1 MFADL
6 NEKLSGVFKRLRG
19 EARITEANITEAVKQ
34 VRMALL
40 EADVNYKVVKSF
52 IAEVQAAAL
61 GESVLKSVS
70 PAQQFIKIVHDN
82 LVEILGGKDYVP
94 SIPLQSV
101 PPTIIMLS
109 GLQGSGKTTSAGKLG
124 RYFSKDGKN
133 VLLVACDIYRPAAI
147 DQLEVLGKNLNIE
160 VYSDKSS
167 RDAVK
172 IARAGMDYA
181 RKTAKDVVIID
192 TAGRLHI
199 DEELMVEVENV
210 KKAVNP
216 HYTFFVADAMTGQDA
231 VNAATEFNNRLE
243 ITGVILTKTDGDARG
258 GAALSIRYATG
269 KPLMFIGTGER
280 PDEFEFFHPD
290 RMASRILGMGDIV
303 SLVEKAQEV
312 IDEKEAE
319 DMASKMKTGF
329 DYNDIL
335 KQFSMMSKLGS
346 LESILKLIPGL
357 PKINSSDI
365 DEKRIARTKAIILSM
380 TKGERSK
387 KDPLNS
393 SRKKRIAQGAGVHV
407 SEVNKLIDQL
417 TNMNKMMKK
426 YGSKFGGGKGEVNE
440 KELNKLMKG
449 MNFNRKFK

>member
-6 NEKLSGVFKRLRG
+6 NEKLSGVFKRLKG
-19 EARITEANITEAVKQ
+19 EARISEANIAEAVKQ

-52 IAEVQAAAL
+52 VSGVQEAAL
-61 GESVLKSVS
+61 GESVIKSVS

-82 LVEILGGKDYVP
+82 LVDILGGKDYGP
-94 SIPLQSV
+94 SLPLQPI

-124 RYFSKDGKN
+124 RYFAKDGKN
-133 VLLVACDIYRPAAI
+133 VLLIAADIYRPAAI
-147 DQLEVLGKNLNIE
+147 DQLEVLGKNLNID

-167 RDAVK
+167 KDAVK
-172 IARAGMDYA
+172 IARDGLEYA
-181 RKTAKDVVIID
+181 KKAAKDVVIVD

-199 DEELMVEVENV
+199 DEELMQEVENV
-210 KKAVNP
+210 KKAIAP

-269 KPLMFIGTGER
+269 KPLMFIGTGEK
-280 PDEFEFFHPD
+280 PDEFELFHPD

-303 SLVEKAQEV
+303 SLVERAQEV
-312 IDEKEAE
+312 IDIEEAE
-319 DMASKMKTGF
+319 SMADKIKTGL

-335 KQFSMMSKLGS
+335 KQFSMMNKMGS
-346 LESILKLIPGL
+346 LESILKMIPGL
-357 PKINSSDI
+357 PKINSADI
-365 DEKRIARTKAIILSM
+365 DESRIKRTQAIIYSM
-380 TKGERSK
+380 TKRERTK
-387 KDPLNS
+387 QDALNG
-393 SRKKRIAQGAGVHV
+393 SRKKRIARGAGVSV
-407 SEVNKLIDQL
+407 NEVNKLIDQL

-426 YGSKFGGGKGEVNE
+426 VSRKVGGKTPDMNM
-440 KELNKLMKG
+440 KDLAKIMKG
-449 MNFNRKFK
+449 MKF

>member
-6 NEKLSGVFKRLRG
+6 NEKLSGVFKRLKG
-19 EARITEANITEAVKQ
+19 EARISEANIAEAVKQ

-52 IAEVQAAAL
+52 VSGVQEAAL
-61 GESVLKSVS
+61 GESVIKSVS

-82 LVEILGGKDYVP
+82 LVDILGGKDYEP
-94 SIPLQSV
+94 SIPLQPI

-124 RYFSKDGKN
+124 RYFAKEGKN
-133 VLLVACDIYRPAAI
+133 VLLIAADIYRPAAI
-147 DQLEVLGKNLNIE
+147 DQLEVLGKNLNID

-167 RDAVK
+167 KDAVK
-172 IARAGMDYA
+172 IARDGLEYA
-181 RKTAKDVVIID
+181 KKAAKDVVIID

-199 DEELMVEVENV
+199 DEELMQEVENV
-210 KKAVNP
+210 KKAVAP

-269 KPLMFIGTGER
+269 KPLMFIGTGEK
-280 PDEFEFFHPD
+280 PDEFELFHPD

-303 SLVEKAQEV
+303 SLVERAQEV
-312 IDEKEAE
+312 IDIEDAE
-319 DMASKMKTGF
+319 NMAGKIKTGL

-335 KQFSMMSKLGS
+335 KQFSMMNKMGS

-357 PKINSSDI
+357 PKINSADI
-365 DEKRIARTKAIILSM
+365 DESRIKRTQAIIYSM
-380 TKGERSK
+380 TKRERSK
-387 KDPLNS
+387 QDPLNG
-393 SRKKRIAQGAGVHV
+393 SRKKRIARGAGVSV
-407 SEVNKLIDQL
+407 NEVNKLIDQL

-426 YGSKFGGGKGEVNE
+426 VSRNVGGKTPEMNM
-440 KELNKLMKG
+440 KDLAKIMKG
-449 MNFNRKFK
+449 MKF

>member
-6 NEKLSGVFKRLRG
+6 NEKLSGVFKRLKG
-19 EARITEANITEAVKQ
+19 EARISEANIAEAVKQ

-52 IAEVQAAAL
+52 VSGVQEAAL
-61 GESVLKSVS
+61 GESVIKSVS

-82 LVEILGGKDYVP
+82 LVEILGGKDYEP
-94 SIPLQSV
+94 SLPLQPI

-124 RYFSKDGKN
+124 RYFAKDGKN
-133 VLLVACDIYRPAAI
+133 VLLIAADIYRPAAI
-147 DQLEVLGKNLNIE
+147 DQLEVLGKNLNID

-167 RDAVK
+167 KDAVK
-172 IARAGMDYA
+172 IARDGLEYA
-181 RKTAKDVVIID
+181 KKAAKDVVIVD

-199 DEELMVEVENV
+199 DEELMQEVENV
-210 KKAVNP
+210 KKAIVP

-243 ITGVILTKTDGDARG
+243 VTGVILTKTDGDARG

-269 KPLMFIGTGER
+269 KPLMFIGTGEK
-280 PDEFEFFHPD
+280 PDEFELFHPD

-303 SLVEKAQEV
+303 SLVERAQEV
-312 IDEKEAE
+312 IDIEEAE
-319 DMASKMKTGF
+319 SMADKIKTGL

-335 KQFSMMSKLGS
+335 KQFSMMNKMGS
-346 LESILKLIPGL
+346 LESILKMIPGL
-357 PKINSSDI
+357 PKISSADI
-365 DEKRIARTKAIILSM
+365 DESRIKRTQAIIYSM
-380 TKGERSK
+380 TKRERTK
-387 KDPLNS
+387 QDALNG
-393 SRKKRIAQGAGVHV
+393 SRKKRIARGAGVSV
-407 SEVNKLIDQL
+407 NEVNKLIDQL

-426 YGSKFGGGKGEVNE
+426 VSRKVGGKTPDMNM
-440 KELNKLMKG
+440 KDLAKIMKG
-449 MNFNRKFK
+449 MKF

>member
-6 NEKLSGVFKRLRG
+6 NEKLSGVFKRLKG
-19 EARITEANITEAVKQ
+19 EARISEANIAEAVKQ

-52 IAEVQAAAL
+52 VSGVQEAAL
-61 GESVLKSVS
+61 GESVIKSVS
-70 PAQQFIKIVHDN
+70 PAQQFIKIVHNN
-82 LVEILGGKDYVP
+82 LVDILGGKDYEP
-94 SIPLQSV
+94 SLPLQPI

-124 RYFSKDGKN
+124 RYFAKDGKN
-133 VLLVACDIYRPAAI
+133 VLLIAADIYRPAAI
-147 DQLEVLGKNLNIE
+147 DQLEVLGKNLNID

-167 RDAVK
+167 KDAVK
-172 IARAGMDYA
+172 IARDGLEYA
-181 RKTAKDVVIID
+181 KKAAKDVVIVD

-199 DEELMVEVENV
+199 DEELMQEVENV
-210 KKAVNP
+210 KKAIAP

-269 KPLMFIGTGER
+269 KPLMFIGTGEK
-280 PDEFEFFHPD
+280 PDEFELFHPD

-303 SLVEKAQEV
+303 SLVERAQEV
-312 IDEKEAE
+312 IDIEEAE
-319 DMASKMKTGF
+319 SMADKIKTGL

-335 KQFSMMSKLGS
+335 KQFSMMNKMGS
-346 LESILKLIPGL
+346 LESILKMIPGL
-357 PKINSSDI
+357 PKINSADI
-365 DEKRIARTKAIILSM
+365 DESRIKRTQAIIYSM
-380 TKGERSK
+380 TKRERTK
-387 KDPLNS
+387 QDALNG
-393 SRKKRIAQGAGVHV
+393 SRKKRIARGAGVSV
-407 SEVNKLIDQL
+407 NEVNKLIDQL

-426 YGSKFGGGKGEVNE
+426 VSRKVGGKTPDMNM
-440 KELNKLMKG
+440 KDLAKIMKG
-449 MNFNRKFK
+449 MKF

>member
-6 NEKLSGVFKRLRG
+6 NEKLSSVFKRLKG
-19 EARITEANITEAVKQ
+19 EARISEANIAEAVKQ

-52 IAEVQAAAL
+52 VSGVQEAAL
-61 GESVLKSVS
+61 GESVIKSVS

-82 LVEILGGKDYVP
+82 LVDILGGKDYEP
-94 SIPLQSV
+94 SIPLQPI

-124 RYFSKDGKN
+124 RYFAKEGKN
-133 VLLVACDIYRPAAI
+133 VLLIAADIYRPAAI
-147 DQLEVLGKNLNIE
+147 DQLEVLGKNLNID

-167 RDAVK
+167 KDAVK
-172 IARAGMDYA
+172 IARDGLEYA
-181 RKTAKDVVIID
+181 KKAAKDVVIID

-199 DEELMVEVENV
+199 DEELMQEVENV
-210 KKAVNP
+210 KKAVAP

-269 KPLMFIGTGER
+269 KPLMFIGTGEK
-280 PDEFEFFHPD
+280 PDEFELFHPD

-303 SLVEKAQEV
+303 SLVERAQEV
-312 IDEKEAE
+312 IDIEEAE
-319 DMASKMKTGF
+319 SMADKIKTGL

-335 KQFSMMSKLGS
+335 KQFSMMNKMGS
-346 LESILKLIPGL
+346 LESILKMIPGL
-357 PKINSSDI
+357 PKISSADI
-365 DEKRIARTKAIILSM
+365 DESRIKRTQAIIYSM
-380 TKGERSK
+380 TKRERTK
-387 KDPLNS
+387 QDALNG
-393 SRKKRIAQGAGVHV
+393 SRKKRIARGAGVSV
-407 SEVNKLIDQL
+407 NEVNKLIDQL

-426 YGSKFGGGKGEVNE
+426 VSRKVGGKTPDMNM
-440 KELNKLMKG
+440 KDLAKIMKG
-449 MNFNRKFK
+449 MKF

>member
-6 NEKLSGVFKRLRG
+6 NEKLSGVFKRLKG
-19 EARITEANITEAVKQ
+19 EARISEANIAEAVKQ

-52 IAEVQAAAL
+52 VSGVQEAAL
-61 GESVLKSVS
+61 GESVIKSVS

-82 LVEILGGKDYVP
+82 LVEILGGKDYEP
-94 SIPLQSV
+94 SLPLQPI

-124 RYFSKDGKN
+124 RYFAKDGKN
-133 VLLVACDIYRPAAI
+133 VLLIAADIYRPAAI
-147 DQLEVLGKNLNIE
+147 DQLEVLGKNLNID

-167 RDAVK
+167 KDAVK
-172 IARAGMDYA
+172 IARDGLEYA
-181 RKTAKDVVIID
+181 KKAAKDVVIVD

-199 DEELMVEVENV
+199 DEELMQEVENV
-210 KKAVNP
+210 KKAIAP

-243 ITGVILTKTDGDARG
+243 VTGVILTKTDGDARG

-269 KPLMFIGTGER
+269 KPLMFIGTGEK
-280 PDEFEFFHPD
+280 PDEFELFHPD

-303 SLVEKAQEV
+303 SLVERAQEV
-312 IDEKEAE
+312 IDIEEAE
-319 DMASKMKTGF
+319 SMADKIKTGL

-335 KQFSMMSKLGS
+335 KQFSMMNKMGS
-346 LESILKLIPGL
+346 LESILKMIPGL
-357 PKINSSDI
+357 PKISSADI
-365 DEKRIARTKAIILSM
+365 DESRIKRTQAIIYSM
-380 TKGERSK
+380 TKRERTK
-387 KDPLNS
+387 QDALNG
-393 SRKKRIAQGAGVHV
+393 SRKKRIARGAGVSV
-407 SEVNKLIDQL
+407 NEVNKLIDQL

-426 YGSKFGGGKGEVNE
+426 VSRKVGGKTPDMNM
-440 KELNKLMKG
+440 KDLAKIMKG
-449 MNFNRKFK
+449 MKF

>member
-6 NEKLSGVFKRLRG
+6 NEKLSSVFKRLKG
-19 EARITEANITEAVKQ
+19 EARISEANIAEAVKQ

-52 IAEVQAAAL
+52 VSGVQEAAL
-61 GESVLKSVS
+61 GESVIKSVS

-82 LVEILGGKDYVP
+82 IVDILGGKDYEP
-94 SIPLQSV
+94 SLPLQPI

-124 RYFSKDGKN
+124 RYFAKDGKN
-133 VLLVACDIYRPAAI
+133 VLLIAADIYRPAAI
-147 DQLEVLGKNLNIE
+147 DQLEVLGKNLNID

-167 RDAVK
+167 KDAVK
-172 IARAGMDYA
+172 IARDGLEYA
-181 RKTAKDVVIID
+181 KKAAKDVVIVD

-199 DEELMVEVENV
+199 DEELMQEVENV
-210 KKAVNP
+210 KKAIAP

-243 ITGVILTKTDGDARG
+243 VTGVILTKTDGDARG

-269 KPLMFIGTGER
+269 KPLMFIGTGEK
-280 PDEFEFFHPD
+280 PDEFELFHPD

-303 SLVEKAQEV
+303 SLVERAQEV
-312 IDEKEAE
+312 IDIEEAE
-319 DMASKMKTGF
+319 SMADKIKTGL

-335 KQFSMMSKLGS
+335 KQFSMMNKMGS

-357 PKINSSDI
+357 PKINSADI
-365 DEKRIARTKAIILSM
+365 DESRIKRTQAIIYSM
-380 TKGERSK
+380 TKRERTK
-387 KDPLNS
+387 QDALNG
-393 SRKKRIAQGAGVHV
+393 SRKKRIARGAGVSV
-407 SEVNKLIDQL
+407 NEVNKLIDQL

-426 YGSKFGGGKGEVNE
+426 VSRKVGGKTPDMNM
-440 KELNKLMKG
+440 KDLAKIMKG
-449 MNFNRKFK
+449 MKF

>member
-6 NEKLSGVFKRLRG
+6 NEKLSGVFKRLKG
-19 EARITEANITEAVKQ
+19 ETRISEANIAEAVKQ

-52 IAEVQAAAL
+52 IAGVQEAAL
-61 GESVLKSVS
+61 GESVIKSVS

-82 LVEILGGKDYVP
+82 LVDILGGADYEA
-94 SIPLQSV
+94 SLPLKPI

-124 RYFSKDGKN
+124 RYFARDGKN
-133 VLLVACDIYRPAAI
+133 VLLIAADIYRPAAI
-147 DQLEVLGKNLNIE
+147 DQLEVLGKSLNID
-160 VYSDKSS
+160 VYSDKACK
-167 RDAVK
+167 DAVK
-172 IARAGMDYA
+172 IAKDGLEYA
-181 RKTAKDVVIID
+181 KKAAKDIVIID

-199 DEELMVEVENV
+199 DEDLMKEVENV
-210 KKAVNP
+210 KKTAMP
-216 HYTFFVADAMTGQDA
+216 DYTFFVADAMTGQDA

-243 ITGVILTKTDGDARG
+243 VTGVILTKTDGDARG

-269 KPLMFIGTGER
+269 KPLMFIGTGEKV
-280 PDEFEFFHPD
+280 DEFELFHPD

-312 IDEKEAE
+312 IDIEEAE
-319 DMASKMKTGF
+319 NMASKMKTGL

-335 KQFSMMSKLGS
+335 TPFS
-346 LESILKLIPGL
+346 IPGL

-365 DEKRIARTKAIILSM
+365 DEKRIARTQAIIYSM
-380 TKGERSK
+380 TKKERAK
-387 KDPLNS
+387 IDPLTS
-393 SRKKRIAQGAGVHV
+393 SRKKRIARGAGVGV
-407 SEVNKLIDQL
+407 NEVNKLIDQL

-426 YGSKFGGGKGEVNE
+426 FGKTMGGNPSKDIS
-440 KELNKLMKG
+440 MKDMAKIMKN
-449 MNFNRKFK
+449 MNFR

>member
-6 NEKLSGVFKRLRG
+6 NEKLSGVFKRLKG
-19 EARITEANITEAVKQ
+19 EARISEANIAEAVKQ

-52 IAEVQAAAL
+52 ISGVQEAAL
-61 GESVLKSVS
+61 GESVIKSVS

-82 LVEILGGKDYVP
+82 LVEILGGKDYEP
-94 SIPLQSV
+94 SLPLQSI

-124 RYFSKDGKN
+124 RYFAKDGKN
-133 VLLVACDIYRPAAI
+133 VLLIAADIYRPAAI
-147 DQLEVLGKNLNIE
+147 DQLEVLGKNLNID

-167 RDAVK
+167 KDAVK
-172 IARAGMDYA
+172 IVRDGLEYA
-181 RKTAKDVVIID
+181 KKAAKDIVIVD

-199 DEELMVEVENV
+199 DEELMQEVEND
-210 KKAVNP
+210 KKAVSP

-258 GAALSIRYATG
+258 GAALSIRYATS
-269 KPLMFIGTGER
+269 KPLMFIGTGEK
-280 PDEFEFFHPD
+280 PDEFELFHPD

-303 SLVEKAQEV
+303 SLVERAQEV
-312 IDEKEAE
+312 IDVEEAE
-319 DMASKMKTGF
+319 MMAGKIKTGL

-335 KQFSMMSKLGS
+335 KQFSMMNKMGS
-346 LESILKLIPGL
+346 LESILKMIPGL
-357 PKINSSDI
+357 PKINSADI
-365 DEKRIARTKAIILSM
+365 DESRIKRTQAIIYSM
-380 TKGERSK
+380 TKRERTRQ
-387 KDPLNS
+387 DALNG
-393 SRKKRIAQGAGVHV
+393 SRKKRIARGAGVSV
-407 SEVNKLIDQL
+407 NEVNKLIDQL

-426 YGSKFGGGKGEVNE
+426 VSRKVGGKTPDMNM
-440 KELNKLMKG
+440 KDLAKLMKG
-449 MNFNRKFK
+449 MKF

>member
-6 NEKLSGVFKRLRG
+6 NEKLSGVFKRLKG
-19 EARITEANITEAVKQ
+19 EARISEANIAEAVKQ

-52 IAEVQAAAL
+52 VSGVQEAAL
-61 GESVLKSVS
+61 GESVIKSVS

-82 LVEILGGKDYVP
+82 LVEILGGKDYEP
-94 SIPLQSV
+94 SLPLQPI

-124 RYFSKDGKN
+124 RYFAKDGKN
-133 VLLVACDIYRPAAI
+133 VLLIAADIYRPAAI
-147 DQLEVLGKNLNIE
+147 DQLEVLGKNLNID

-167 RDAVK
+167 KDAVK
-172 IARAGMDYA
+172 IARDGLEYA
-181 RKTAKDVVIID
+181 KKAAKDVVIVD

-199 DEELMVEVENV
+199 DEELMQEVENV
-210 KKAVNP
+210 KKAIVP

-243 ITGVILTKTDGDARG
+243 VTGVILTKTDGDARG

-269 KPLMFIGTGER
+269 KPLMFIGTGEKV
-280 PDEFEFFHPD
+280 DEFELFHPD

-303 SLVEKAQEV
+303 SLVERAQEV
-312 IDEKEAE
+312 IDIEEAE
-319 DMASKMKTGF
+319 SMADKIKTGL

-335 KQFSMMSKLGS
+335 KQFSMMNKMGS
-346 LESILKLIPGL
+346 LESILRMIPGL
-357 PKINSSDI
+357 PKINSADI
-365 DEKRIARTKAIILSM
+365 DESRIKRTQAIIYSM
-380 TKGERSK
+380 TKRERAK
-387 KDPLNS
+387 KDPLNG
-393 SRKKRIAQGAGVHV
+393 SRKKRIARGAGVSV
-407 SEVNKLIDQL
+407 NEVNKLIDQL

-426 YGSKFGGGKGEVNE
+426 VSRKVGGKTPDMNM
-440 KELNKLMKG
+440 KDLAKIMKG
-449 MNFNRKFK
+449 MKF

>member
-6 NEKLSGVFKRLRG
+6 NEKLSGVFKRLKG
-19 EARITEANITEAVKQ
+19 EARISEANIAEAVKQ

-52 IAEVQAAAL
+52 VSGVQEAAL
-61 GESVLKSVS
+61 GESVIKSVS

-82 LVEILGGKDYVP
+82 LVEILGGKDYEP
-94 SIPLQSV
+94 SLPLQPI

-124 RYFSKDGKN
+124 RYFAKDGKN
-133 VLLVACDIYRPAAI
+133 VLLIAADIYRPAAI
-147 DQLEVLGKNLNIE
+147 DQLEVLGKNLNID

-167 RDAVK
+167 KDAVK
-172 IARAGMDYA
+172 IARDGLEYA
-181 RKTAKDVVIID
+181 KKAAKDVVIVD

-199 DEELMVEVENV
+199 DEELMQEVENV
-210 KKAVNP
+210 KKAIAP

-269 KPLMFIGTGER
+269 KPLMFIGTGEKV
-280 PDEFEFFHPD
+280 DEFELFHPD

-303 SLVEKAQEV
+303 SLVERAQEV
-312 IDEKEAE
+312 IDIEEAE
-319 DMASKMKTGF
+319 SMADKIKTGL

-335 KQFSMMSKLGS
+335 KQFSMMNKMGS
-346 LESILKLIPGL
+346 LESILKMIPGL
-357 PKINSSDI
+357 PKISSADI
-365 DEKRIARTKAIILSM
+365 DESRIKRTQAIIYSM
-380 TKGERSK
+380 TKRERTK
-387 KDPLNS
+387 QDPLNG
-393 SRKKRIAQGAGVHV
+393 SRKKRIARGAGVSV
-407 SEVNKLIDQL
+407 NEVNKLIDQL

-426 YGSKFGGGKGEVNE
+426 VSRKVGGKTPDMNM
-440 KELNKLMKG
+440 KDLAKIMKG
-449 MNFNRKFK
+449 MKF

>member
-6 NEKLSGVFKRLRG
+6 NEKLSGVFKRLKG
-19 EARITEANITEAVKQ
+19 EARISEANVAEAVKQ

-52 IAEVQAAAL
+52 VSGVQEAAL
-61 GESVLKSVS
+61 GESVIKSIS

-82 LVEILGGKDYVP
+82 LVDILGGKDYEP
-94 SIPLQSV
+94 SLPLQPI

-124 RYFSKDGKN
+124 RYFAKDGKN
-133 VLLVACDIYRPAAI
+133 VLLIAADIYRPAAI
-147 DQLEVLGKNLNIE
+147 DQLEVLGKNLNID

-167 RDAVK
+167 KDAVK
-172 IARAGMDYA
+172 IARDGLEYA
-181 RKTAKDVVIID
+181 KKAAKDVVIVD

-199 DEELMVEVENV
+199 DEELMQEVENV
-210 KKAVNP
+210 KKAIAP

-269 KPLMFIGTGER
+269 KPLMFIGTGEK
-280 PDEFEFFHPD
+280 PDEFELFHPD

-303 SLVEKAQEV
+303 SLVERAQEV
-312 IDEKEAE
+312 IDIEEAE
-319 DMASKMKTGF
+319 SMADKIKTGL

-335 KQFSMMSKLGS
+335 KQFSMMNKMGS
-346 LESILKLIPGL
+346 LESILKMIPGL
-357 PKINSSDI
+357 PKINSADI
-365 DEKRIARTKAIILSM
+365 DESRIKRTQAIIYSM
-380 TKGERSK
+380 TKRERTK
-387 KDPLNS
+387 QDALNG
-393 SRKKRIAQGAGVHV
+393 SRKKRIARGAGVSV
-407 SEVNKLIDQL
+407 NEVNKLIDQL

-426 YGSKFGGGKGEVNE
+426 VSRKVGGKTPDMNM
-440 KELNKLMKG
+440 KDLAKIMKG
-449 MNFNRKFK
+449 MKF

>member
-6 NEKLSGVFKRLRG
+6 NEKLSGVFKRLKG
-19 EARITEANITEAVKQ
+19 EARISEANIAEAVKQ

-52 IAEVQAAAL
+52 VSGVQEAAL
-61 GESVLKSVS
+61 GESVIKSVS

-82 LVEILGGKDYVP
+82 LVDILGGKDYEP
-94 SIPLQSV
+94 SLPLQPI

-124 RYFSKDGKN
+124 RYFAKDGKN
-133 VLLVACDIYRPAAI
+133 VLLIAADIYRPAAI
-147 DQLEVLGKNLNIE
+147 DQLEVLGKNLNID

-167 RDAVK
+167 KDAVK
-172 IARAGMDYA
+172 IARDGLEYA
-181 RKTAKDVVIID
+181 KKAAKDVVIVD

-199 DEELMVEVENV
+199 DEELMQEVENV
-210 KKAVNP
+210 KKAIAP

-269 KPLMFIGTGER
+269 KPLMFIGTGEK
-280 PDEFEFFHPD
+280 PDEFELFHPD

-303 SLVEKAQEV
+303 SLVERAQEV
-312 IDEKEAE
+312 IDIEEAE
-319 DMASKMKTGF
+319 NMADKIKTGL

-335 KQFSMMSKLGS
+335 KQFSMMSKMGS
-346 LESILKLIPGL
+346 LESILRMIPGL
-357 PKINSSDI
+357 PKINSADI
-365 DEKRIARTKAIILSM
+365 DESRIKRTQAIIYSM
-380 TKGERSK
+380 TKRERAK
-387 KDPLNS
+387 QDPLNG
-393 SRKKRIAQGAGVHV
+393 SRKKRIARGAGVSV
-407 SEVNKLIDQL
+407 NEVNKLIDQL

-426 YGSKFGGGKGEVNE
+426 VSRKVGGKTPDMNM
-440 KELNKLMKG
+440 KDLAKIMKG
-449 MNFNRKFK
+449 MKF

>member
-6 NEKLSGVFKRLRG
+6 NEKLSGVFKRLKG
-19 EARITEANITEAVKQ
+19 EARISEANIAEAVKQ

-52 IAEVQAAAL
+52 VSGVQEAAL
-61 GESVLKSVS
+61 GESVIKSVS

-82 LVEILGGKDYVP
+82 LVDILGGKDYEP
-94 SIPLQSV
+94 SIPLQPI

-124 RYFSKDGKN
+124 RYFAKEGKN
-133 VLLVACDIYRPAAI
+133 VLLIAADIYRPAAI
-147 DQLEVLGKNLNIE
+147 DQLEVLGKNLNID

-167 RDAVK
+167 KDAVK
-172 IARAGMDYA
+172 IARDGLEYA
-181 RKTAKDVVIID
+181 KKAAKDVVIID

-199 DEELMVEVENV
+199 DEELMQEVENV
-210 KKAVNP
+210 KKAVAP

-269 KPLMFIGTGER
+269 KPLMFIGTGEK
-280 PDEFEFFHPD
+280 PDEFELFHPD

-303 SLVEKAQEV
+303 SLVERAQEV
-312 IDEKEAE
+312 IDIEDAE
-319 DMASKMKTGF
+319 NMAGKIKTGL

-335 KQFSMMSKLGS
+335 KQFSMMNKMGS
-346 LESILKLIPGL
+346 LESILKLISGL

-365 DEKRIARTKAIILSM
+365 DESRIKRTQAIIYSM
-380 TKGERSK
+380 TKRERTK
-387 KDPLNS
+387 QDPLNG
-393 SRKKRIAQGAGVHV
+393 SRKKRIARGAGVSV
-407 SEVNKLIDQL
+407 NEVNKLIDQL

-426 YGSKFGGGKGEVNE
+426 VSRKVGGKTPDMNM
-440 KELNKLMKG
+440 KDLAKIMKG
-449 MNFNRKFK
+449 MKF

>member
-6 NEKLSGVFKRLRG
+6 NEKLSGVFKRLKG
-19 EARITEANITEAVKQ
+19 EARISEANIAEAVKQ

-52 IAEVQAAAL
+52 VSGVQEAAL
-61 GESVLKSVS
+61 GESVIKSVS

-82 LVEILGGKDYVP
+82 LVDILGGKDYEP
-94 SIPLQSV
+94 SIPLQPI

-124 RYFSKDGKN
+124 RYFAKEGKN
-133 VLLVACDIYRPAAI
+133 VLLIAADIYRPAAI
-147 DQLEVLGKNLNIE
+147 DQLEVLGKNLNID

-167 RDAVK
+167 KDAVK
-172 IARAGMDYA
+172 IARDGLEYA
-181 RKTAKDVVIID
+181 KKAAKDVVTID

-199 DEELMVEVENV
+199 DEELMQEVENV
-210 KKAVNP
+210 KKAVAP

-269 KPLMFIGTGER
+269 KPLMFIGTGEK
-280 PDEFEFFHPD
+280 PDEFELFHPD

-303 SLVEKAQEV
+303 SLVERAQEV
-312 IDEKEAE
+312 IDIEDAE
-319 DMASKMKTGF
+319 NMAGKIKTGL

-335 KQFSMMSKLGS
+335 KQFSMMNKMGS

-357 PKINSSDI
+357 PKINSADI
-365 DEKRIARTKAIILSM
+365 DESRIKRTQAIIYSM
-380 TKGERSK
+380 TKRERSK
-387 KDPLNS
+387 QDPLNG
-393 SRKKRIAQGAGVHV
+393 SRKKRIARGAGVSV
-407 SEVNKLIDQL
+407 NEVNKLIDQL

-426 YGSKFGGGKGEVNE
+426 VSRKVGGKTPDMNM
-440 KELNKLMKG
+440 KDLAKIMKG
-449 MNFNRKFK
+449 MKF

>member
-6 NEKLSGVFKRLRG
+6 NEKLSGVFKRLKG
-19 EARITEANITEAVKQ
+19 EARISEANIAEAVKQ

-52 IAEVQAAAL
+52 VSGVQEAAL
-61 GESVLKSVS
+61 GESVIKSVS

-82 LVEILGGKDYVP
+82 LVDILGGKDYEP
-94 SIPLQSV
+94 SLPLQPI

-124 RYFSKDGKN
+124 RYFAKDGKN
-133 VLLVACDIYRPAAI
+133 VLLIAADIYRPAAI
-147 DQLEVLGKNLNIE
+147 DQLEVLGKNLNID

-167 RDAVK
+167 KDAVK
-172 IARAGMDYA
+172 IARDGLEYA
-181 RKTAKDVVIID
+181 KKAAKDVVIVD

-199 DEELMVEVENV
+199 DEELMQEVENV
-210 KKAVNP
+210 KKAIAP

-269 KPLMFIGTGER
+269 KPLMFIGTGEK
-280 PDEFEFFHPD
+280 PDEFELFHPD

-303 SLVEKAQEV
+303 SLVERAQEV
-312 IDEKEAE
+312 IDIEEAE
-319 DMASKMKTGF
+319 SMADKIKTGL

-335 KQFSMMSKLGS
+335 KQFSMMNKMGS
-346 LESILKLIPGL
+346 LECILKMIPGL
-357 PKINSSDI
+357 PKINSADI
-365 DEKRIARTKAIILSM
+365 DESRIKRTQAIIYSM
-380 TKGERSK
+380 TKRERTK
-387 KDPLNS
+387 QDALNG
-393 SRKKRIAQGAGVHV
+393 SRKKRIARGAGVSV
-407 SEVNKLIDQL
+407 NEVNKLIDQL

-426 YGSKFGGGKGEVNE
+426 VSRKVGGKTPDMNM
-440 KELNKLMKG
+440 KDLAKIMKG
-449 MNFNRKFK
+449 MKF

>member
-6 NEKLSGVFKRLRG
+6 NEKLFGVFKRLKG
-19 EARITEANITEAVKQ
+19 EARISEANIAEAVKQ

-52 IAEVQAAAL
+52 VSGVQEAAL
-61 GESVLKSVS
+61 GESVIKSVS

-82 LVEILGGKDYVP
+82 LVEILGGKDYEP
-94 SIPLQSV
+94 SLPLQPI

-124 RYFSKDGKN
+124 RYFAKDGKN
-133 VLLVACDIYRPAAI
+133 VLLIAADIYRPAAI
-147 DQLEVLGKNLNIE
+147 DQLEVLGKNLNID

-167 RDAVK
+167 KDAVK
-172 IARAGMDYA
+172 IARDGLEYA
-181 RKTAKDVVIID
+181 KKAAKDIVIVD

-199 DEELMVEVENV
+199 DEELMQEVENV
-210 KKAVNP
+210 KKAIAP

-243 ITGVILTKTDGDARG
+243 VTGVILTKTDGDARG

-269 KPLMFIGTGER
+269 KPLMFIGTGEK
-280 PDEFEFFHPD
+280 PDEFELFHPD

-303 SLVEKAQEV
+303 SLVERAQEV
-312 IDEKEAE
+312 IDIEEAE
-319 DMASKMKTGF
+319 SMADKIKTGL

-335 KQFSMMSKLGS
+335 KQFSMMNKMGS
-346 LESILKLIPGL
+346 LESILKMIPGL
-357 PKINSSDI
+357 PKISSADI
-365 DEKRIARTKAIILSM
+365 DESRIKRTQAIIYSM
-380 TKGERSK
+380 TKRERTK
-387 KDPLNS
+387 QDALNG
-393 SRKKRIAQGAGVHV
+393 SRKKRIARGAGVSV
-407 SEVNKLIDQL
+407 NEVNKLIDQL

-426 YGSKFGGGKGEVNE
+426 VSRKVGGKTPDMNM
-440 KELNKLMKG
+440 KDLAKIMKG
-449 MNFNRKFK
+449 MKF

>member
-6 NEKLSGVFKRLRG
+6 NEKLSGVFKRLKG
-19 EARITEANITEAVKQ
+19 EARISEANIAEAVKQ

-52 IAEVQAAAL
+52 VSGVQEAAL
-61 GESVLKSVS
+61 GESVIKSVS

-82 LVEILGGKDYVP
+82 LVEILGGKDYEP
-94 SIPLQSV
+94 SLPLQPI
-101 PPTIIMLS
+101 PPTIIILS

-124 RYFSKDGKN
+124 RYFAKDGKN
-133 VLLVACDIYRPAAI
+133 VLLIAADIYRPAAI
-147 DQLEVLGKNLNIE
+147 DQLEVLGKNLNID

-167 RDAVK
+167 KDAVK
-172 IARAGMDYA
+172 IARDGLEYA
-181 RKTAKDVVIID
+181 KKAAKDVVIVD

-199 DEELMVEVENV
+199 DEELMQEVENV
-210 KKAVNP
+210 KKAIAP

-269 KPLMFIGTGER
+269 KPLMFIGTGEK
-280 PDEFEFFHPD
+280 PDEFELFHPD

-303 SLVEKAQEV
+303 SLVERAQEV
-312 IDEKEAE
+312 IDIEEAE
-319 DMASKMKTGF
+319 SMADKIKTGL

-335 KQFSMMSKLGS
+335 KQFSMMNKMGS
-346 LESILKLIPGL
+346 LESILKMIPGL
-357 PKINSSDI
+357 PKISSADI
-365 DEKRIARTKAIILSM
+365 DESRIKRTQAIIYSM
-380 TKGERSK
+380 TKRERTK
-387 KDPLNS
+387 QDALNG
-393 SRKKRIAQGAGVHV
+393 SRKKRIARGAGVSV
-407 SEVNKLIDQL
+407 NEVNKLIDQL

-426 YGSKFGGGKGEVNE
+426 VSRKVGGKTPDMNM
-440 KELNKLMKG
+440 KDLAKIMKG
-449 MNFNRKFK
+449 MKF

>member
-6 NEKLSGVFKRLRG
+6 NEKLSGVFKRLKG
-19 EARITEANITEAVKQ
+19 EARISEANIAEAVKQ

-52 IAEVQAAAL
+52 VSGVQEAAL
-61 GESVLKSVS
+61 GESVIKSVS

-82 LVEILGGKDYVP
+82 LVEILGGKDYEP
-94 SIPLQSV
+94 SLPLQPI

-124 RYFSKDGKN
+124 RYFAKDGKN
-133 VLLVACDIYRPAAI
+133 VLLIAADIYRPAAI
-147 DQLEVLGKNLNIE
+147 DQLEVLGKNLNID

-167 RDAVK
+167 KDAVK
-172 IARAGMDYA
+172 IARDGLEYA
-181 RKTAKDVVIID
+181 KKAAKDVVIVD

-199 DEELMVEVENV
+199 DEELMQEVENV
-210 KKAVNP
+210 KKAIAP

-243 ITGVILTKTDGDARG
+243 VTGVILTKTDGDARG

-269 KPLMFIGTGER
+269 KPLMFIGTGEK
-280 PDEFEFFHPD
+280 PDEFELFHPD

-303 SLVEKAQEV
+303 SLVERAQEV
-312 IDEKEAE
+312 IDIEEAE
-319 DMASKMKTGF
+319 SMADKIKTGL

-335 KQFSMMSKLGS
+335 KQFSMMNKMGS
-346 LESILKLIPGL
+346 LESILKMIPGL
-357 PKINSSDI
+357 PKISSADI
-365 DEKRIARTKAIILSM
+365 DESRIKRTQAIIYSM
-380 TKGERSK
+380 TKRERAK
-387 KDPLNS
+387 QDPLNG
-393 SRKKRIAQGAGVHV
+393 SRKKRIARGAGVSV
-407 SEVNKLIDQL
+407 NEVNKLIDQL

-426 YGSKFGGGKGEVNE
+426 VSRKVGGKTPDMNM
-440 KELNKLMKG
+440 KDLAKIMKG
-449 MNFNRKFK
+449 MKF

>member
-6 NEKLSGVFKRLRG
+6 NEKLSGVFKRLKG
-19 EARITEANITEAVKQ
+19 EARISEANIAEAVKQ

-52 IAEVQAAAL
+52 VSGVQEAAL
-61 GESVLKSVS
+61 GESVIKSVS

-82 LVEILGGKDYVP
+82 LVEILGGKDYEP
-94 SIPLQSV
+94 SLPLQPI

-124 RYFSKDGKN
+124 RYFAKDGKN
-133 VLLVACDIYRPAAI
+133 VLLIAADIYRPAAI
-147 DQLEVLGKNLNIE
+147 DQLEVLGKNLSID

-167 RDAVK
+167 KDAVK
-172 IARAGMDYA
+172 IARDGLEYA
-181 RKTAKDVVIID
+181 KKAAKDVVIVD

-199 DEELMVEVENV
+199 DEELMQEVENV
-210 KKAVNP
+210 KKAIAP

-243 ITGVILTKTDGDARG
+243 VTGVILTKTDGDARG

-269 KPLMFIGTGER
+269 KPLMFIGTGEK
-280 PDEFEFFHPD
+280 PDEFELFHPD

-303 SLVEKAQEV
+303 SLVERAQEV
-312 IDEKEAE
+312 IDIEEAE
-319 DMASKMKTGF
+319 SMADKIKIGL

-335 KQFSMMSKLGS
+335 KQFSMMNKMGS
-346 LESILKLIPGL
+346 LENILKMIPGL
-357 PKINSSDI
+357 PKISSADI
-365 DEKRIARTKAIILSM
+365 DESRIKRTQAIIYSM
-380 TKGERSK
+380 TKRERTK
-387 KDPLNS
+387 QDALNG
-393 SRKKRIAQGAGVHV
+393 SRKKRIARGAGVSV
-407 SEVNKLIDQL
+407 NEVNKLIDQL

-426 YGSKFGGGKGEVNE
+426 VSRKVGGKTPDMNM
-440 KELNKLMKG
+440 KDLAKIMKG
-449 MNFNRKFK
+449 MKF

>member
-6 NEKLSGVFKRLRG
+6 NEKLSSVFKRLKG
-19 EARITEANITEAVKQ
+19 EARISEANIAEAVKQ

-52 IAEVQAAAL
+52 VSGVQEAAL
-61 GESVLKSVS
+61 GESVINSVS

-82 LVEILGGKDYVP
+82 LVEILGGKDYEP
-94 SIPLQSV
+94 SLPLQPI

-124 RYFSKDGKN
+124 RYFAKDGKN
-133 VLLVACDIYRPAAI
+133 VLLIAADIYRPAAI
-147 DQLEVLGKNLNIE
+147 DQLEVLGKNLNID

-167 RDAVK
+167 KDAVK
-172 IARAGMDYA
+172 IARDGLEYA
-181 RKTAKDVVIID
+181 KKAAKDVVIVD

-199 DEELMVEVENV
+199 DEELMQEVENV
-210 KKAVNP
+210 KKAIAP

-243 ITGVILTKTDGDARG
+243 VTGVILTKTDGDARG

-269 KPLMFIGTGER
+269 KPLMFIGTGEK
-280 PDEFEFFHPD
+280 PDEFELFHPD

-303 SLVEKAQEV
+303 SLVERAQEV
-312 IDEKEAE
+312 IDIEEAE
-319 DMASKMKTGF
+319 SMADKIKTGL

-335 KQFSMMSKLGS
+335 KQFSMMNKMGS
-346 LESILKLIPGL
+346 LESILKMIPGL
-357 PKINSSDI
+357 PKISSADI
-365 DEKRIARTKAIILSM
+365 DESRIKRTQAIIYSM
-380 TKGERSK
+380 TKRERTK
-387 KDPLNS
+387 QDALNG
-393 SRKKRIAQGAGVHV
+393 SRKKRIARGAGVSV
-407 SEVNKLIDQL
+407 NEVNKLIDQL

-426 YGSKFGGGKGEVNE
+426 VSRKVGGKTPDMNM
-440 KELNKLMKG
+440 KDLAKIMKG
-449 MNFNRKFK
+449 MKF

>member
-6 NEKLSGVFKRLRG
+6 NEKLSGVFKRLKG
-19 EARITEANITEAVKQ
+19 EARISEANIAEAVKQ

-52 IAEVQAAAL
+52 VSGVQEAAL
-61 GESVLKSVS
+61 GESVIKSVS

-82 LVEILGGKDYVP
+82 LVEILGGKDYEP
-94 SIPLQSV
+94 SLPLQPI

-124 RYFSKDGKN
+124 RYFAKDGKN
-133 VLLVACDIYRPAAI
+133 VLLIAADIYRPAAI
-147 DQLEVLGKNLNIE
+147 DQLEVLGKNLNID

-167 RDAVK
+167 KDAVK
-172 IARAGMDYA
+172 IARDGLEYA
-181 RKTAKDVVIID
+181 KKAAKDVVIVD

-199 DEELMVEVENV
+199 DEELMQEVENV
-210 KKAVNP
+210 KKAIAP

-243 ITGVILTKTDGDARG
+243 VTGVILTKTDGDVRG

-269 KPLMFIGTGER
+269 KPLMFIGTGEK
-280 PDEFEFFHPD
+280 PDEFELFHPD

-303 SLVEKAQEV
+303 SLVERAQEV
-312 IDEKEAE
+312 IDIEEAE
-319 DMASKMKTGF
+319 SMADKIKTGL

-335 KQFSMMSKLGS
+335 KQFSMMNKMGS
-346 LESILKLIPGL
+346 LESILKMIPGL
-357 PKINSSDI
+357 PKISSADI
-365 DEKRIARTKAIILSM
+365 DESRIKRTQAIIYSM
-380 TKGERSK
+380 TKRERTK
-387 KDPLNS
+387 QDALNG
-393 SRKKRIAQGAGVHV
+393 SRKKRIARGAGVSV
-407 SEVNKLIDQL
+407 NEVNKLIDQL

-426 YGSKFGGGKGEVNE
+426 VSRKVGGKTPDMNM
-440 KELNKLMKG
+440 KDLAKIMKG
-449 MNFNRKFK
+449 MKF